1 MVSLLLMIGHCQLCG
16 EEQVD
21 VPLAVH
27 SPFNMPYNNDVTKK
41 KHEISQVSNISP
53 LSEVRGKKKL
63 DNRRE
68 KSPSKT
74 SSGLQFDTC
83 F

>member
-1 MVSLLLMIGHCQLCG
+1 MVSLLAIIGQCQLCG

-41 KHEISQVSNISP
+41 NTK
-53 LSEVRGKKKL
+53 
-63 DNRRE
+63 
-68 KSPSKT
+68 
-74 SSGLQFDTC
+74 
-83 F
+83 